1 MEVPRELVEAM
12 LSRDPEQRYGLYGIA
27 DELTQ
32 RGLVGMGSVLRGYA
46 DQLEALSQE
55 EEVSHDDPA

>member
-12 LSRDPEQRYGLYGIA
+12 LSRDPDQKYGLYRIA

-32 RGLVGMGSVLRGYA
+32 RGLVGMGNVLRGYA
-46 DQLEALSQE
+46 DQLEVLSQE
-55 EEVSHDDPA
+55 KVSHDDPA